1 MLVHP
6 ASSIAS
12 GSILT
17 GPIIGRFSFLSLS
30 SSCSSTFPPVLRVPT
45 CFYGVYML
53 LYFLLPFRGCIPRH
67 GFPLPAL
74 FLFLLLLFL
83 LSSSLSYSS
92 SFLFIYIWFFIFP
105 LPSSPPPPPPL
116 PSLLPLSCDDSVKS
130 ISLPLLFTVITIL
143 IYLLT
148 FAITLAFPVDTFATL
163 LDWNK

>member
-74 FLFLLLLFL
+74 FLFLLLLL
-83 LSSSLSYSS
+83 LLFSSLSYSS
-92 SFLFIYIWFFIFP
+92 SFLCYFIYNFLSLLLLLLLSSTSTSVSSSSLLWW
-105 LPSSPPPPPPL
+105 LCEVHQPS
-116 PSLLPLSCDDSVKS
+116 PSLHCYYYSY
-130 ISLPLLFTVITIL
+130 LFIDLRYHTRFSRGYIRYIAGL
-143 IYLLT
+143 
-148 FAITLAFPVDTFATL
+148 
-163 LDWNK
+163 K